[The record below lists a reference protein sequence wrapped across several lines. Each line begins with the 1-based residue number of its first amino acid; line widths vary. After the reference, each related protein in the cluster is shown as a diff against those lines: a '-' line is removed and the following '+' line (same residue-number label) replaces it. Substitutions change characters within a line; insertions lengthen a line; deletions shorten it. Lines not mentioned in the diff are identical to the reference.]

1 MASYVFSAAMSS
13 PGRPVNLQTVVCEYS
28 LAALPVPAG
37 KRAVDK

>member
-1 MASYVFSAAMSS
+1 MASYVCSAAMSS
-13 PGRPVNLQTVVCEYS
+13 AGWPVNLQTVVCEYS